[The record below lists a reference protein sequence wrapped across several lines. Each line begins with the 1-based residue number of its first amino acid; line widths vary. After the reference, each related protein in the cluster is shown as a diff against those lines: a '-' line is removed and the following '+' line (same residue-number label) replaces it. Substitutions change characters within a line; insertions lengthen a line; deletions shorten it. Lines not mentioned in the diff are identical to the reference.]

1 MAELFGQSKQNISL
15 HINNCFKEKELRP
28 NSVVKDSLTTAAD
41 GKRYKTKFY
50 SLDVIIS
57 VGYRVKSRRGTQFRQ
72 WATQRLKEY
81 LVEGVA
87 INARRLEQKEK
98 EIRMLHD
105 GIRILTRAIEQE
117 ATSEEHAWL
126 RQFS

>member
-1 MAELFGQSKQNISL
+1 MEKVEIYKTKDNRTEVEVRFDGDTVWLTQAQMAELFGQSKQNISL

-57 VGYRVKSRRGTQFRQ
+57 VGYRVDRKST
-72 WATQRLKEY
+72 RLNSSHVK
-81 LVEGVA
+81 
-87 INARRLEQKEK
+87 
-98 EIRMLHD
+98 
-105 GIRILTRAIEQE
+105 
-117 ATSEEHAWL
+117 
-126 RQFS
+126 